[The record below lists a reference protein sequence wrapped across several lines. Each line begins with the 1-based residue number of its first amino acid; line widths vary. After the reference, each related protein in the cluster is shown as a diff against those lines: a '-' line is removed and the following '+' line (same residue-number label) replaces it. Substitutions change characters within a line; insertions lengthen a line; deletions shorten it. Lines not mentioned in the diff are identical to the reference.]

1 MKIYLYLIFFDR
13 NFYNFNRSIKDMNP
27 YQIKDFD
34 NYSVLVHNVIG
45 IKEEDLDIS
54 IVHERNV
61 SYLEI
66 KGETKNDVLG
76 STYSVNSRFII
87 DKDNIKNIN
96 YNVEDGLLYITINYK
111 EPCKEDI
118 KITRI

>member
-1 MKIYLYLIFFDR
+1 MFELFFDR

-76 STYSVNSRFII
+76 STYSVNSRFAI
-87 DKDNIKNIN
+87 DKDNIKSIN
-96 YNVEDGLLYITINYK
+96 YKVEDGLLYITINYK